1 MRAADNANDAG
12 REAAMGRMRF
22 LKVLTIGMG
31 VLIVVATTVL
41 VVVIARRIGG
51 AGPAPTSVSVLLD
64 EPAGTRIAGV
74 AAAGDRVAIRLEGGG
89 ADRVVL
95 VDPRTG
101 ALAGHIRLRP
111 GPE

>member
-1 MRAADNANDAG
+1 
-12 REAAMGRMRF
+12 MRF

-31 VLIVVATTVL
+31 VLILVATTVL

-51 AGPAPTSVSVLLD
+51 AGTPPPSVAVLLD
-64 EPAGTRIAGV
+64 EPAGTQIA
-74 AAAGDRVAIRLEGGG
+74 AIASAGDRLALQLQGGG

-101 ALAGHIRLRP
+101 AVAGRIGLRTP
-111 GPE
+111 